1 MSSRTRKRV
10 ILLVL
15 DGVGVGA
22 LPDADLYGDAG
33 SDTLGHLSRA
43 VEHFRL
49 PMLEKWGLGR
59 IGRLAGVPPVADP
72 IAHFGKMAERSAGK
86 DTIIGHWE
94 MMGVI
99 TPIPFPTYPNGFPPE
114 VIALFEAAIGRKVL
128 GNKVASGTEI
138 IQELGGEHL
147 ATGAPI
153 VYTSADSVFQ
163 IAAHEETVPPERLYQ
178 ICRIA
183 REILKTPHQVARVIA
198 RPFVGA
204 PGRFV
209 RTDRRRDFSVA
220 PPTETLLDRL
230 RAASIPVIGIGK
242 IEDIFSGRGVSE
254 AIHTHDNN
262 DGLDQT
268 VRSLER
274 TDSGLIFTNLVD
286 FDMLYGH
293 RNDAAGYAKALV
305 TFDRR
310 LPEIVSKMRKDDW
323 LILTADHGNDPLFP
337 GTDHTREYVPLLV
350 FQKGIQSG
358 VDLGIRSTFAD
369 LGQTLA
375 EIFGVGPLPVG
386 ESFLPQIETPFGK

>member
-1 MSSRTRKRV
+1 MTRPASTKRV

-22 LPDADLYGDAG
+22 LPDADQYGDAG

-43 VEHFRL
+43 VPLRL
-49 PMLEKWGLGR
+49 PMLERWGLGR
-59 IGRLAGVPPVADP
+59 IDDLEGVAPVSGS
-72 IAHFGKMAERSAGK
+72 IAHFGKMAERSSGK
-86 DTIIGHWE
+86 DTVIGHWE

-99 TPIPFPTYPNGFPPE
+99 TPTPFPTYPNGFPPE
-114 VIALFEAAIGRKVL
+114 VIGPYEAAIGRKVL

-138 IQELGGEHL
+138 IKELGAEHL
-147 ATGAPI
+147 ATGSPI

-163 IAAHEETVPPERLYQ
+163 VAAHEAVIPPERLWE
-178 ICRIA
+178 ICRTA
-183 REILKTPHQVARVIA
+183 RDLLKPPHQVARVIA
-198 RPFVGA
+198 RPFIGE

-209 RTDRRRDFSVA
+209 RTDRRRDFSLA

-230 RAASIPVIGIGK
+230 QTAKIPVIGVGK
-242 IEDIFSGRGVSE
+242 IEDIFSGRGISE
-254 AIHTHDNN
+254 SVHTHDNN

-268 VRSLER
+268 VRYMDR
-274 TDSGLIFTNLVD
+274 TDAGLIFTNLVD

-293 RNDAAGYAKALV
+293 RNDVVGYARALA
-305 TFDRR
+305 TLDRR
-310 LPEIVSKMRKDDW
+310 LPEIVSKMRDGDR

-337 GTDHTREYVPLLV
+337 GTDHTREYVPLIV
-350 FQKGIQSG
+350 FQKEIRSG
-358 VDLGIRSTFAD
+358 RDLGTRSTFAD

-386 ESFLPQIETPFGK
+386 QSFLPLITAPV

>member
-1 MSSRTRKRV
+1 MTRVASGKRV
-10 ILLVL
+10 LLLVL

-22 LPDADLYGDAG
+22 LPDADEYGDAG

-43 VEHFRL
+43 VKEFRL
-49 PMLEKWGLGR
+49 PTLERWGLGR
-59 IGRLAGVPPVADP
+59 IDSLEGIAPISDP
-72 IAHFGKMAERSAGK
+72 LGHFGKMAERSAGK

-114 VIALFEAAIGRKVL
+114 VIAPFEAAIGRKVL

-138 IQELGGEHL
+138 IKELGAEHL

-163 IAAHEETVPPERLYQ
+163 VAAHEAVIPPEKLWE
-178 ICRIA
+178 ICRTA
-183 REILKTPHQVARVIA
+183 RDLLKPPHQVARVIA
-198 RPFVGA
+198 RPFIGE
-204 PGRFV
+204 PGNFV
-209 RTDRRRDFSVA
+209 RTDRRRDFSLA
-220 PPTETLLDRL
+220 PTTETLLDRL
-230 RAASIPVIGIGK
+230 QAARIPVIGIGK
-242 IEDIFSGRGVSE
+242 IEDIFSGRGISE
-254 AIHTHDNN
+254 SVHTHDNN

-268 VRSLER
+268 VLSLDR
-274 TDSGLIFTNLVD
+274 IDGGLIFTNLVD

-293 RNDAAGYAKALV
+293 RNDAVGYARALA
-305 TFDRR
+305 TLDRR
-310 LPEIVSKMRKDDW
+310 LPEITAKMREGDW

-350 FQKGIQSG
+350 FQKGIRSG
-358 VDLGIRSTFAD
+358 RDLGIRSTFAD

-386 ESFLPQIETPFGK
+386 KSFLPLIAAAVG